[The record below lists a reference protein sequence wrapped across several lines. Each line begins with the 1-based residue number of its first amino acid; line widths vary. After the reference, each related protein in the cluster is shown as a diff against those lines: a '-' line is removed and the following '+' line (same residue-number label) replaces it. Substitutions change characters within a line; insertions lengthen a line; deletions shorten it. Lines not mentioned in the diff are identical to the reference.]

1 MEYNLE
7 ETRVYVAGGSDN
19 FSGKK
24 LDLEMVVEI
33 GECEKI

>member
-7 ETRVYVAGGSDN
+7 ETRVYLARGSDN
-19 FSGKK
+19 FPGKK

-33 GECEKI
+33 GECERI